1 MSDKPKLMSTS
12 ARIRIST
19 PKFELMNTTIDK
31 NNREVMAKL
40 FEWLRGGE
48 SSFMDMG
55 DDSAPLTEIHFELT
69 PERQNWLAERG
80 VFTEEPTQEQQDAIM
95 AKGIIPRPLSDDG
108 SGEVSVLRS
117 LGLAM
122 GEAYKKIPENPEH
135 ADNVLRQD
143 AVKKCL
149 QGGMQ
154 FGGFQEAH
162 NTDSKLTQTVSFAFP
177 GFHNSKQGIIS
188 ESDYPSGTQ
197 FPELLLKAIN
207 LPSMQTLVANSIQ
220 SNGNLRQLD

>member
-1 MSDKPKLMSTS
+1 MADKKTLLSTG
-12 ARIRIST
+12 ARISIQPAKLDLSNT
-19 PKFELMNTTIDK
+19 PIDH

-40 FEWLRGGE
+40 FEWLRQGK
-48 SSFMDMG
+48 SSFLDMG
-55 DDSAPLTEIHFELT
+55 EDNAPLPEISFELT
-69 PERQNWLAERG
+69 PERQKWLEDRG
-80 VFTEEPTQEQQDAIM
+80 VFTQEPTQEQLEATM
-95 AKGIIPRPLSDDG
+95 AKSIIPRPLSDDG

-135 ADNVLRQD
+135 DDNVLRLD

-149 QGGMQ
+149 QGTMQ
-154 FGGFQEAH
+154 FGGFLEAAD
-162 NTDSKLTQTVSFAFP
+162 TDSKMTQTVSFAFP

-188 ESDYPSGTQ
+188 ESDYPSGNQ

-207 LPSMQTLVANSIQ
+207 LPSMQRLVENSIK
-220 SNGNLRQLD
+220 SNGNLRELN

>member
-1 MSDKPKLMSTS
+1 MSDKPKLMSTT
-12 ARIRIST
+12 ARIRIQ
-19 PKFELMNTTIDK
+19 PAKLDLMNTPIDH

-40 FEWLRGGE
+40 FEWLREGK
-48 SSFMDMG
+48 SSFLDMG
-55 DDSAPLTEIHFELT
+55 EDNAPLPEISFELT
-69 PERQNWLAERG
+69 PERQQWLAERG
-80 VFTEEPTQEQQDAIM
+80 VFTEQPTKEQQEAM
-95 AKGIIPRPLSDDG
+95 TAKGIIPRPLSDDG

-135 ADNVLRQD
+135 DDNILRLD

-149 QGGMQ
+149 QGDMQ
-154 FGGFQEAH
+154 FGGFFDT
-162 NTDSKLTQTVSFAFP
+162 NGPDSKLTSTVSFAFP

-197 FPELLLKAIN
+197 FPELLLQAIN
-207 LPSMQTLVANSIQ
+207 LPSMQRLVANSIQ
-220 SNGNLRQLD
+220 SNGNLRKRD